1 MIPEMYIDKEI
12 MPLLLKAKYPLRKV
26 IKQDFRAVYYT
37 KDFNDEGWQDC
48 DVYYIPT
55 QAQVMKWLREVHHC
69 YMHICPFYPE
79 SKYNE
84 PPKWIAAVDYDGDGY
99 PVLNEKFDTYEE
111 ACEAVIRYILEN
123 LI

>member
-1 MIPEMYIDKEI
+1 MTQEVYVNKEI

-26 IKQDFRAVYYT
+26 IKQDFRPVYYT

-48 DVYYIPT
+48 DAYYIPT
-55 QAQVMKWLREVHHC
+55 QAQVMKWLREEHKC
-69 YMHICPFYPE
+69 YMHICPFYPK

-99 PVLNEKFDTYEE
+99 PVLNEKFNTYEE
-111 ACEAVIRYILEN
+111 ACDGIITYCLNN